1 MRVILVED
9 DPILGESIKEFL
21 EENGLSVKWLQDE
34 RNIYYEDLGSYD
46 VIILD
51 LMLRFSKGEDI
62 IVDIRRRADTPIL
75 ILTAKRELKDKEV
88 CFERGADDYLT
99 KPFEPKELL
108 LRLKAVSRRKPLHR
122 ILKLGNVTLDL
133 DSEILY
139 VDGREV
145 KLSKTAW
152 ELLSFLAR
160 HRGEVVHKERIMNNV
175 WGDKAV
181 GDEVLRAYIKELRKV
196 LPKGLIETY
205 RGRGYRLRD
214 EV

>member
-9 DPILGESIKEFL
+9 DPVLGESIKEFL

-62 IVDIRRRADTPIL
+62 IVDIRRKADTPIL
-75 ILTAKRELKDKEV
+75 ILTAKRELKDKEI

-160 HRGEVVHKERIMNNV
+160 HRGEVVYKERIMNNV

>member
-34 RNIYYEDLGSYD
+34 RDIYYEDLGSYD